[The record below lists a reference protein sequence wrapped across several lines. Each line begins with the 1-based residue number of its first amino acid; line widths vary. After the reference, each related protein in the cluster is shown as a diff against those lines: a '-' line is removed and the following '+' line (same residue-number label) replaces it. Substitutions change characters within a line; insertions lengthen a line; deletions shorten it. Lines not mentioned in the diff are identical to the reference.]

1 MKTLDRWQW
10 RRSSVFVNC
19 GHISKFVLIVDI
31 EQANVCW
38 AHIEKTNTYE
48 DKIRYIM
55 RYVAVF

>member
-1 MKTLDRWQW
+1 MKTLDRWHW
-10 RRSSVFVNC
+10 RRFSVFVNC
-19 GHISKFVLIVDI
+19 GHISNFVLIVDI